1 MGVIRT
7 INTGLTDSEKES
19 LLKFF
24 LTHCVIK
31 QTDDIEKTLYP
42 YEIKFFS
49 DEPLH
54 KEYGQLIIKAMDNL
68 RSSALGF
75 YT

>member
-1 MGVIRT
+1 M
-7 INTGLTDSEKES
+7 INTGLIDSEKES

-31 QTDDIEKTLYP
+31 ESDDIEKALYP
-42 YEIKFFS
+42 QEIKFFGA
-49 DEPLH
+49 EPIH

-68 RSSALGF
+68 RKTALCLN
-75 YT
+75 

>member
-1 MGVIRT
+1 M
-7 INTGLTDSEKES
+7 INTGLTNSEKES

-24 LTHCVIK
+24 LTHCEIK
-31 QTDDIEKTLYP
+31 QIDDLEKTVYP

-49 DEPLH
+49 AGPLH

-75 YT
+75 

>member
-1 MGVIRT
+1 M
-7 INTGLTDSEKES
+7 INTGLSDSEKES

-31 QTDDIEKTLYP
+31 QIDDLEKTVCP
-42 YEIKFFS
+42 YKIEFFGTES
-49 DEPLH
+49 VNKD
-54 KEYGQLIIKAMDNL
+54 YGQLIIKAMDNL

-75 YT
+75 